1 MAPEP
6 QRYSPDPT
14 LTPEQHH
21 ILALLAE
28 GRSLTEA
35 AAEVGIHRNTVRNWR
50 RTVPAFA
57 RECEFAI
64 QEQALVWHEHAL
76 QLAPRAAAV
85 LNEILHDPAV
95 SPALRLRA
103 ALAVLK
109 MAANPQPKALPALHS
124 FSAEIE
130 ALRGERLASQGE
142 ALPSKHPALFEPA
155 VHEENSESCTIL
167 HNPTLRPILHKAL
180 EPGRNTPCPCGSGQK
195 FKRCCAPYAPPRNAP
210 PHNALPRTASTAA
223 A

>member
-14 LTPEQHH
+14 LTAEQHH

-28 GRSLTEA
+28 GRSLSDA

-50 RTVPAFA
+50 LTVPAFA

-64 QEQALVWHEHAL
+64 REQAQIWHEHAL

-85 LNEILHDPAV
+85 LHEILHDPAV
-95 SPALRLRA
+95 SPAHRLRA

-109 MAANPQPKALPALHS
+109 MAANPQPKALPPLHS
-124 FSAEIE
+124 FGAEME
-130 ALRGERLASQGE
+130 ALRGERLA
-142 ALPSKHPALFEPA
+142 KHPAQFEPL
-155 VHEENSESCTIL
+155 VHEENPESCTIL
-167 HNPTLRPILHKAL
+167 HNPTLRPTLHQAP

-195 FKRCCAPYAPPRNAP
+195 FKRCCAPYAPPRDVPSRVAVASAP
-210 PHNALPRTASTAA
+210 
-223 A
+223 